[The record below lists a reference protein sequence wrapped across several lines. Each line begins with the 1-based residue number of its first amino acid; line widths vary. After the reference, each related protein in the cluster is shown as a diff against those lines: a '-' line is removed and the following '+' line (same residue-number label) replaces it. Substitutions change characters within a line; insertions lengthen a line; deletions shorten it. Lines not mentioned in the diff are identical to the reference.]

1 MEIRSNHNI
10 VNSLNPLTQSTG
22 LASFLLVRAFMDEV
36 VAIHETDVTSTSN
49 PDVVVFDSIDVAQPE
64 VFVGGCLGAATV
76 FLFAS
81 MAMNAVG
88 DTAQAVVREV
98 RRQFRELP
106 GIRTGDQK
114 PEYAACV
121 DIVSKEAL
129 RGMIAPGLLA
139 SFAPIVTGLFF
150 RLFGTWIRS
159 EEDDGLLGAR
169 SLCGFMVFSTVSSI
183 LLALVL
189 NNAGGAWDNTKKLI
203 ETGAHGGK
211 NSGAHKASIT
221 GDTVG
226 DPAKDTAGPSLHV
239 LMKMI
244 STVTLVMAP
253 MFVAGKLY

>member
-1 MEIRSNHNI
+1 
-10 VNSLNPLTQSTG
+10 
-22 LASFLLVRAFMDEV
+22 MDEV
-36 VAIHETDVTSTSN
+36 VAIHETDATSTSN

-64 VFVGGCLGAATV
+64 LFVGGCLGAATV

-139 SFAPIVTGLFF
+139 SL
-150 RLFGTWIRS
+150 
-159 EEDDGLLGAR
+159 
-169 SLCGFMVFSTVSSI
+169 
-183 LLALVL
+183 
-189 NNAGGAWDNTKKLI
+189 
-203 ETGAHGGK
+203 H
-211 NSGAHKASIT
+211 
-221 GDTVG
+221 
-226 DPAKDTAGPSLHV
+226 PS
-239 LMKMI
+239 
-244 STVTLVMAP
+244 
-253 MFVAGKLY
+253 